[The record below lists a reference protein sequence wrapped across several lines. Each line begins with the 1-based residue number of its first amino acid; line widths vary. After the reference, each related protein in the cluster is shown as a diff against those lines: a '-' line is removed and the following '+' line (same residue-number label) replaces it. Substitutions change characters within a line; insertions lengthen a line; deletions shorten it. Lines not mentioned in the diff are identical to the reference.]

1 MNLAT
6 PWLNANMTW
15 AWRTLLAWVVVTV
28 AGVWLGYTAA
38 ERSGMNSL
46 RAAASQRLDIYLG
59 SLQSELSRFEY
70 LPGVVALNQ
79 EVTGLMQKPADRAQ
93 RARANAYLEAVSVQA
108 KASAVYLMD
117 RDGMTLA
124 ASNWNDPLSFVGMSF
139 SYRPYFQDAMQGQ
152 LGRFYGIGTVSR
164 EPGYYFSH
172 AVKVGGETVGAIAV
186 KVNLDKQD
194 QAWAR
199 SAEKILVAD
208 SYGVVFLSSQKDWK
222 FRTLGQISDETAGR
236 LAMTRQYT
244 EAGLL
249 EPIGL
254 REVQWLSDG
263 GVVVQAPRQPGAGR
277 WRDVSAP
284 AEYLMQNRPVPGTD
298 WKLYVLVDMQPAR
311 ALARNTAVVTAFAL
325 SFLALLMLLFQ
336 QRQRNARQAQAN
348 RVALQRAHDELERK
362 VELRTEAL
370 SEANV
375 HLQAEITERKRA
387 EEILKATLDELV
399 QTGKMAVLGQMS
411 AGITHELNQPLAA
424 LRTLSANTI
433 VFLERGDKA
442 HVESNLRVICQLT
455 DHMGKITAQLKKFAR
470 KSAVELHPVKVTSA
484 ISDAL
489 FLLDQRLRNE
499 NILLE
504 QSISPP
510 ELEAQCDLN
519 RLEQV
524 IVNLLSNALDA
535 MQHVTHRRILIE
547 ARQDGDAVTIEV
559 HDNGSGISEQVAAHL
574 FEPFFTTKDQ
584 GVGLGLGLAISAGI
598 VRDFGGTLRA
608 SRSRLGGAV
617 FVIRLKAVHEEA
629 LA

>member
-1 MNLAT
+1 MNPAA

-15 AWRTLLAWVVVTV
+15 AWRTLLAWVVVTA

-46 RAAASQRLDIYLG
+46 RAGASQRLDIYLG

-70 LPGVVALNQ
+70 LPSVVALNQ
-79 EVTGLMQKPADRAQ
+79 DVTSLMQAPTDPAQ
-93 RARANAYLEAVSVQA
+93 RARANAYLETVSTQA

-117 RDGMTLA
+117 RSGMTLA
-124 ASNWNDPLSFVGMSF
+124 ASNWNEPLSFVGMSF
-139 SYRPYFQDAMQGQ
+139 SYRPYFQDAMEGH

-164 EPGYYFSH
+164 EPGYYFSYP
-172 AVKVGGETVGAIAV
+172 VKVGGETVGAIAV

-208 SYGVVFLSSQKDWK
+208 GYGVVFLSSEKDWK

-249 EPIGL
+249 EPVGL
-254 REVQWLSDG
+254 REVQWLPDG
-263 GVVVQAPRQPGAGR
+263 GVVVQTQAGHGSAR
-277 WRDVSAP
+277 WRDASAGP
-284 AEYLMQNRPVPGTD
+284 EYLMQSRTVPGTD
-298 WKLYVLVDMQPAR
+298 WKLYVLADLRPTR
-311 ALARNTAVVTAFAL
+311 ALARNTAIATALAL
-325 SFLALLMLLFQ
+325 SFLALLILLFQ
-336 QRQRNARQAQAN
+336 QRRRNARQAQAN
-348 RVALQRAHDELERK
+348 RIALQRAHDELERK

-370 SEANV
+370 SDANV
-375 HLQAEITERKRA
+375 QLQAEITERKRA

-433 VFLERGDKA
+433 VFLERGDQA

-455 DHMGKITAQLKKFAR
+455 DHMGKITSQLKKFAR
-470 KSAVELHPVKVTSA
+470 KSAVELHPVKVASA

-499 NILLE
+499 HILFE
-504 QSISPP
+504 QSIWPP
-510 ELEAQCDLN
+510 DLEAQCDLN

-524 IVNLLSNALDA
+524 VVNLVSNALDA
-535 MQHVTHRRILIE
+535 MQNVTHRRLLIHAQQE
-547 ARQDGDAVTIEV
+547 GDAVTIEV
-559 HDNGSGISEQVAAHL
+559 HDNGSGISDAVAPHL

-608 SRSRLGGAV
+608 GRSRLGGAV
-617 FVIRLKAVHEEA
+617 FTIRLKAVFEEIA
-629 LA
+629 A